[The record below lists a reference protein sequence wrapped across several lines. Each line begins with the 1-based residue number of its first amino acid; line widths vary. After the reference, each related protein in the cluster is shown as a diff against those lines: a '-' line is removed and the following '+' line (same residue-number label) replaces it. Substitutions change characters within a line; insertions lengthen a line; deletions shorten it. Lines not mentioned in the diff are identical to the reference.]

1 LFEGIARGRAASFQL
16 PKRQFPIE
24 PVAAALCLP
33 GIDANTTDLPNKTQ
47 SRRTI
52 MRIQPFLAL
61 AALLAATLAP
71 QARAEQPKQIVFV
84 CLHGSVKSQMA
95 AAYFNDIAKKRG
107 LPFVAISRGIET
119 DASIPPRIRD
129 GLAADGLKPLDDVP
143 QGLTAQEADSS
154 VKVLAFDT
162 VPADRKGSAEVT
174 YWSDVPLD
182 RKDYAATRDAIIRH
196 IDQLV
201 PSLTAN

>member
-1 LFEGIARGRAASFQL
+1 MRS
-16 PKRQFPIE
+16 
-24 PVAAALCLP
+24 
-33 GIDANTTDLPNKTQ
+33 NT
-47 SRRTI
+47 
-52 MRIQPFLAL
+52 FLAL

-107 LPFVAISRGIET
+107 LPYVAISRGIET
-119 DASIPPRIRD
+119 DNAIPQRIRD

-143 QGLTAQEADSS
+143 QGLTPHEADGA
-154 VKVLAFDT
+154 VKVLAFDNI
-162 VPADRKGSAEVT
+162 PADRKGTAEVS

-182 RKDYAATRDAIIRH
+182 RKDYIGTRDAIIRH
-196 IDQLV
+196 IDQLI
-201 PSLTAN
+201 PTLTSK

>member
-1 LFEGIARGRAASFQL
+1 MIRSRPRCACKGT
-16 PKRQFPIE
+16 
-24 PVAAALCLP
+24 
-33 GIDANTTDLPNKTQ
+33 DATTSDLSNKTQ

-52 MRIQPFLAL
+52 MRSNTFLVL

-95 AAYFNDIAKKRG
+95 AVYFNDIAKKRG
-107 LPFVAISRGIET
+107 LPYVAISRGIEP
-119 DASIPPRIRD
+119 DSSIPPRIRD
-129 GLAADGLKPLDDVP
+129 GLAVDGLKPLDDVP
-143 QGLTAQEADSS
+143 LAMTAQDANSS
-154 VKVLAFDT
+154 VRVMAFDT
-162 VPADRKGSAEVT
+162 VPADRKGAADVT

-182 RKDYAATRDAIIRH
+182 RKDYAGTRDAIIRH

-201 PSLTAN
+201 PTLTAK

>member
-1 LFEGIARGRAASFQL
+1 M
-16 PKRQFPIE
+16 
-24 PVAAALCLP
+24 
-33 GIDANTTDLPNKTQ
+33 
-47 SRRTI
+47 RT
-52 MRIQPFLAL
+52 QPFLAL
-61 AALLAATLAP
+61 AALLAATFAP

-107 LPFVAISRGIET
+107 LPYVAISRGIET
-119 DASIPPRIRD
+119 DKSIPPRIRD
-129 GLAADGLKPLDDVP
+129 GLAADGLQPLDDVP
-143 QGLTAQEADSS
+143 QGLTAQESDSS

-162 VPADRKGSAEVT
+162 VPADRKGSADVT

-182 RKDYAATRDAIIRH
+182 RKDYAGTRDAIIRH

-201 PSLTAN
+201 PTLTAK

>member
-1 LFEGIARGRAASFQL
+1 
-16 PKRQFPIE
+16 
-24 PVAAALCLP
+24 
-33 GIDANTTDLPNKTQ
+33 
-47 SRRTI
+47 
-52 MRIQPFLAL
+52 MRSYTFLVL
-61 AALLAATLAP
+61 AALLAATFAP

-107 LPFVAISRGIET
+107 LPYVAISRGIET
-119 DASIPPRIRD
+119 DSSIPPRIRD
-129 GLAADGLKPLDDVP
+129 GLAVDGLKPLDDVP
-143 QGLTAQEADSS
+143 LGLTAQEANSS

-182 RKDYAATRDAIIRH
+182 RKDYAGTRDAIIRH
-196 IDQLV
+196 IDEMI
-201 PSLTAN
+201 PSLATK